1 MKRATQGTTPKPTKR
16 KTMAESPSSGD
27 APFDLDKLQ
36 QLVEMMEKH
45 GLSEVHLKRG
55 DEQWRLRRGAKEVLH
70 TIPHPPAMFSPPPM
84 SAPVAHSP
92 ATPAQAAPA
101 ADANAAGPTI
111 KSPTIGTFY
120 AAPSPTDPPFVTVG
134 SVVTPE
140 TVVCT
145 IEQMKV
151 FNQIQAGV
159 SGTITAILVQSGDAV
174 EFDTP
179 LFRYKN

>member
-1 MKRATQGTTPKPTKR
+1 MVDPNT
-16 KTMAESPSSGD
+16 SGD

-45 GLSEVHLKRG
+45 GLSEVHLRRG
-55 DEQWRLRRGAKEVLH
+55 DEQWRLRRGAKETLQMV
-70 TIPHPPAMFSPPPM
+70 PPPPAYYAPPVPM
-84 SAPVAHSP
+84 APP
-92 ATPAQAAPA
+92 AAAPTASAAPA
-101 ADANAAGPTI
+101 ADPNAGGLTI

-120 AAPSPTDPPFVTVG
+120 ATPAPNDPPFVSVG
-134 SVVTPE
+134 SVVTPD

-151 FNQIQAGV
+151 FNQIPAGV
-159 SGTITAILVQSGDAV
+159 SGTITAVLVKSGDAV

-179 LFRYKN
+179 LFRYKT

>member
-1 MKRATQGTTPKPTKR
+1 
-16 KTMAESPSSGD
+16 MAEPSSSGD

-55 DEQWRLRRGAKEVLH
+55 EEQWRLRRGAREVVH
-70 TIPHPPAMFSPPPM
+70 AVPQAMPQYMPQ
-84 SAPVAHSP
+84 PVAAQP
-92 ATPAQAAPA
+92 TPAAAAPTPAPQAATAPS
-101 ADANAAGPTI
+101 DGGGPII

-120 AAPSPTDPPFVTVG
+120 ATPSPTDPPFVSVG

-151 FNQIQAGV
+151 FNQIQSGV
-159 SGTITAILVQSGDAV
+159 SGTITAILVKSGDPV

-179 LFRYKN
+179 LFRYKT

>member
-1 MKRATQGTTPKPTKR
+1 MVEPTP
-16 KTMAESPSSGD
+16 SGD
-27 APFDLDKLQ
+27 APFDLDKLK

-45 GLSEVHLKRG
+45 GLSEVHLRRG
-55 DEQWRLRRGAKEVLH
+55 EEQWRLRRGPREMPQLVQAQ
-70 TIPHPPAMFSPPPM
+70 PSYFAPPAPV
-84 SAPVAHSP
+84 SAPAP
-92 ATPAQAAPA
+92 APAAATPAAAAAPTPA
-101 ADANAAGPTI
+101 ADAAGLSI

-120 AAPSPTDPPFVTVG
+120 ATPSPNDPPFVTVG

-159 SGTITAILVQSGDAV
+159 SGTITAVLVKSGDAV

-179 LFRYKN
+179 LFRYKS

>member
-1 MKRATQGTTPKPTKR
+1 MVEP
-16 KTMAESPSSGD
+16 SSSGD

-45 GLSEVHLKRG
+45 GLSEVHLRRG
-55 DEQWRLRRGAKEVLH
+55 DEQWRLRRGAREVLQQM
-70 TIPHPPAMFSPPPM
+70 PQQQAYYAPPPPAPVQHAAPASAAQPAA
-84 SAPVAHSP
+84 SAPVADQGGSI
-92 ATPAQAAPA
+92 
-101 ADANAAGPTI
+101 I

-120 AAPSPTDPPFVTVG
+120 ATPSPTDPPFVSVG
-134 SVVTPE
+134 TVVTPE

-159 SGTITAILVQSGDAV
+159 SGTITAVLVKSGDAV

-179 LFRYKN
+179 LFRYSS

>member
-1 MKRATQGTTPKPTKR
+1 
-16 KTMAESPSSGD
+16 MAEPSSSGD

-45 GLSEVHLKRG
+45 GLSEVHLRRG
-55 DEQWRLRRGAKEVLH
+55 DEQWRLRRGAREVLH
-70 TIPHPPAMFSPPPM
+70 AVPQQPAYYAPPT
-84 SAPVAHSP
+84 SAPAAAAPSAAP
-92 ATPAQAAPA
+92 SAAPA
-101 ADANAAGPTI
+101 ADHGSSELTI

-120 AAPSPTDPPFVTVG
+120 ATPSPTDPPFVTVG

-159 SGTITAILVQSGDAV
+159 SGTITAVLVKSGDAV